1 MDITAAQA
9 LIDVRNQLTRYA
21 APHAVEWRFANIQ
34 NRWTKRAL
42 ASAGFGYRSPEA
54 TAIGGSASIFSI
66 ADLGEPETQV
76 DRKTAV
82 PHDIEEGEIKQDND
96 VSKTPS
102 EIRLVTVHGL
112 NRPYFHVDLQE
123 ALEAAIE
130 SVDGRET
137 KAWPR
142 LLFRRRSHTLLVV
155 GYRCPCHHHYYHLQ
169 SKTLTVIC
177 IFLPSLL
184 RHSELNQHYRQ
195 NLYFS

>member
-21 APHAVEWRFANIQ
+21 APDAVEWRFANIQ

-54 TAIGGSASIFSI
+54 TAIGGGSASIFSI
-66 ADLGEPETQV
+66 ADLGEPAETQV

-82 PHDIEEGEIKQDND
+82 PHDIEEGEIEMKQDNG

-102 EIRLVTVHGL
+102 EIRLVAVHGL

-130 SVDGRET
+130 SVDGRKT
-137 KAWPR
+137 KA
-142 LLFRRRSHTLLVV
+142 
-155 GYRCPCHHHYYHLQ
+155 
-169 SKTLTVIC
+169 
-177 IFLPSLL
+177 
-184 RHSELNQHYRQ
+184 
-195 NLYFS
+195 

>member
-21 APHAVEWRFANIQ
+21 APDAVEWRFANIQ

-82 PHDIEEGEIKQDND
+82 SHDIEEGEIKQDND
-96 VSKTPS
+96 VLKTPS
-102 EIRLVTVHGL
+102 ENRLVTVLGL

-130 SVDGRET
+130 SVDGRKT
-137 KAWPR
+137 KA
-142 LLFRRRSHTLLVV
+142 
-155 GYRCPCHHHYYHLQ
+155 
-169 SKTLTVIC
+169 
-177 IFLPSLL
+177 
-184 RHSELNQHYRQ
+184 
-195 NLYFS
+195 

>member
-21 APHAVEWRFANIQ
+21 APDAVEWRFANIQ

-54 TAIGGSASIFSI
+54 TVIGGSASIFSI

-82 PHDIEEGEIKQDND
+82 PHDIEGGEIKQDND

-137 KAWPR
+137 KA
-142 LLFRRRSHTLLVV
+142 
-155 GYRCPCHHHYYHLQ
+155 
-169 SKTLTVIC
+169 
-177 IFLPSLL
+177 
-184 RHSELNQHYRQ
+184 
-195 NLYFS
+195 